1 MNPYVME
8 VLLQERRR
16 EMLAEAERLRLIA
29 EYNGN
34 RPNLREK
41 VLKKI
46 GEWLIAIGEKLTH
59 RYDHK
64 FEISAH

>member
-16 EMLAEAERLRLIA
+16 EMLAEAERSRLIA
-29 EYNGN
+29 EYNSN
-34 RPNLREK
+34 RPTLREK
-41 VLKKI
+41 VLKKL
-46 GEWLIAIGEKLTH
+46 GEWLIILGEKLTH

-64 FEISAH
+64 IQMPTH